1 MFSKFVLDLAM
12 EVSMKRELLMIL
24 LLAAYSLAQELNL
37 PSRPAD
43 APSGS
48 EFAEQVWNYTLEDR
62 EAAIYAQIMAGNIP
76 DFQRVLVPLTFTESI
91 GESTYEVLYY
101 VLPDYLA
108 VGADSNYF
116 LIPMTPILAQRICNA
131 LNLTMPTRKMVN
143 QIWSAAA
150 VKLSPQPIP
159 PSPEMTTIPIM
170 WQHNEIVWGQ
180 REPLLSEHPLG
191 ELVGGNK
198 KDLVISNKIYGNPPP
213 GRVVIYGWHYT
224 DGTPIQP
231 LYSGH
236 SEDYA
241 DYSHGIRLVQ
251 DSIIVNGQPA
261 EITGLLQNDSLYV
274 LFSDEGRIPIPY
286 YPIGAAETVPP
297 SAWGILNNGLASVRF
312 IISEQT
318 DVTHYLVH
326 ISSDGITFP
335 ESLLLDKNN
344 PVLNDLETDLLYYFR
359 LQAVGSDTSIFTEVL
374 AAMPT
379 ESSRKALIV
388 NGFDRSYS
396 GNTRDFVRM
405 HAAAIKQYGF
415 PIESVTNEAISY
427 GLVALSDY
435 EIVDWILGV
444 ESTADETFSNSEQD
458 YVETFLDGG
467 GKLFVSGSEI
477 AWDLDYKGSSAD
489 KAFFANYLKAKY
501 IADAPNNQANTHYK
515 AVGIEGLLF
524 ENAATIDF
532 DNGTHGSYNVSYPD
546 VLSGVNGGVPCLH
559 YYNLSSSGAGIAYR
573 GSFPQGETV
582 GALVYLGFPF
592 EAIYPESKRFEIMEN
607 VLDFFEDPTALPEKA
622 LLPQQFR
629 LEQNFPN
636 PFNPQTIIRWQSP
649 WPGNTTLIIYDA
661 RGKLVMRQASGFR
674 QPGLYELF
682 LNLGNFSSGVYFYQ
696 IQVGDFLSESKK
708 MIRLK

>member
-1 MFSKFVLDLAM
+1 MKTKILAILLIASVAFSQVLHLPPRSENAISGSQFAEIVQNYSLSDRENAIYTQVMSGNVPDFLRNLS
-12 EVSMKRELLMIL
+12 EVS
-24 LLAAYSLAQELNL
+24 YN
-37 PSRPAD
+37 
-43 APSGS
+43 
-48 EFAEQVWNYTLEDR
+48 
-62 EAAIYAQIMAGNIP
+62 
-76 DFQRVLVPLTFTESI
+76 ESI
-91 GESTYEVLYY
+91 GDNSYAVKVF

-108 VGADSNYF
+108 IGADTNYF
-116 LIPMTPILAQRICNA
+116 LIPMTPILAQRVCNA
-131 LNLTMPTRKMVN
+131 LNFTLPTRKLVN

-159 PSPEMTTIPIM
+159 PSSEMTTIPIM

-180 REPLLSEHPLG
+180 REPLLTEHPLG

-198 KDLVISNKIYGNPPP
+198 KDVVISNKIYGNPPP

-251 DSIIVNGQPA
+251 DSVIVNGQPA

-274 LFSDEGRIPIPY
+274 LFSDEGRIPLPY
-286 YPIGAAETVPP
+286 YPIGAAVTVPP
-297 SAWGILNNGLASVRF
+297 SAWGVLNNGLASVRF
-312 IISEQT
+312 IVNEQT

-326 ISSDGITFP
+326 ISSDGISFP
-335 ESLLLDKNN
+335 EATLLEKNDL
-344 PVLNDLETDLLYYFR
+344 VLNELTSDSLYFFR

-379 ESSRKALIV
+379 ESSRKLIIV

-405 HAAAIKQYGF
+405 HAAAIKNFGF
-415 PIESVTNEAISY
+415 PVESVSNEAITY
-427 GLVALSDY
+427 GLVDLNDY

-444 ESTADETFSNSEQD
+444 ESTVDETFSNSEQMA
-458 YVETFLDGG
+458 VKAFLNQG
-467 GKLFVSGSEI
+467 GKLFISGSEI
-477 AWDLDYKGSSAD
+477 AWDLDHKGSSAD
-489 KAFFANYLKAKY
+489 KAFFANYLKADY
-501 IADAPNNQANTHYK
+501 VADAPNNQANTHYR
-515 AVGIEGLLF
+515 AVGISGLLF
-524 ENAATIDF
+524 ENAGSITF

-546 VLSGVNGGVPCLH
+546 VLNGVNGGVRCLH
-559 YYNLSSSGAGIAYR
+559 YYNLSSAGAGIAYR
-573 GSFPQGETV
+573 GNFPQGETA

-592 EAIYPESKRFEIMEN
+592 ETIYPESKRLEVMANI
-607 VLDFFEDPTALPEKA
+607 LIFFEDPTALPEKA
-622 LLPQQFR
+622 LMPQQFK

-636 PFNPQTIIRWQSP
+636 PFNPQTTIRWQSP
-649 WPGNTTLIIYDA
+649 WAGSTSLIIYDA
-661 RGKLVMRQASGFR
+661 AGKLVKRQAAGFR
-674 QPGLYELF
+674 QPGYYEIF
-682 LNLGNFSSGVYFYQ
+682 LNMENFSSGVYFYQ